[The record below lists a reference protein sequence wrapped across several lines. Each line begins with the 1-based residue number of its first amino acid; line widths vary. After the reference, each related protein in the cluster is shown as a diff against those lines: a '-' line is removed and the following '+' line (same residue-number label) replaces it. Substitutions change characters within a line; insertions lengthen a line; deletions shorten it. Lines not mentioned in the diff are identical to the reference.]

1 MYAKQHYLS
10 YNNTEFSPDIAEYNL
25 ETKNAGQNNNNN
37 KKKQQKNKSPT
48 EVVEFY
54 FPFP

>member
-25 ETKNAGQNNNNN
+25 ETKNAGQ
-37 KKKQQKNKSPT
+37 KKQQQQKKKTQISN
-48 EVVEFY
+48 
-54 FPFP
+54 

>member
-25 ETKNAGQNNNNN
+25 ETKNAGQ
-37 KKKQQKNKSPT
+37 KKKKKKKTNLQLR
-48 EVVEFY
+48 
-54 FPFP
+54 

>member
-25 ETKNAGQNNNNN
+25 ETKNAGQKKKK
-37 KKKQQKNKSPT
+37 KKKQISN
-48 EVVEFY
+48 
-54 FPFP
+54 

>member
-1 MYAKQHYLS
+1 MCAKQHYLS

-25 ETKNAGQNNNNN
+25 ETKDAGR
-37 KKKQQKNKSPT
+37 KKKKKSPT

-54 FPFP
+54 FPLP